1 MTRISPLLLLLGVAI
16 FCSTLGTTLSLFVLW
31 LRSFWF
37 ISFALL
43 HHMSFLVVTHHLL
56 LSLGDGAINF
66 GYPNRCFFTV
76 GQSASGAWW
85 LIDPKGH
92 SFFSVGVDVV
102 NYGGDSTAAGA
113 STVINLDLNLNIKM
127 TKRPYLSPSLFLS
140 ITTTQECARI
150 TML

>member
-1 MTRISPLLLLLGVAI
+1 
-16 FCSTLGTTLSLFVLW
+16 
-31 LRSFWF
+31 
-37 ISFALL
+37 
-43 HHMSFLVVTHHLL
+43 MSFLVVTHHLR

-113 STVINLDLNLNIKM
+113 YTTINLDLDLNI
-127 TKRPYLSPSLFLS
+127 
-140 ITTTQECARI
+140 
-150 TML
+150 